1 MNIRNTVRVA
11 QARRRGFTLIELLV
25 VISIIATL
33 AALILPGIQG
43 ARAAARNLQCINNIR
58 NIGTAV
64 MNFSSQSGGRLPKLA
79 GQDTY
84 LNSSSVEVAYGWPV
98 SLLPMLDNA
107 ALARLLLKDEV
118 TTGTQ
123 THATLWA
130 TQIAVFS
137 CPDDDTAF
145 QIDGQLSYVANAGYA
160 PYTGA
165 FPPTAT
171 PPGTEW
177 GSINDQSHNF
187 NNIDWRDGK
196 TDANSSTGLAQSDAL
211 ATRISQSTGVFWR
224 DAGGDRS
231 IVTLDFISNNDG
243 QTQTMMLSE
252 NLDAGSW
259 SSNKTGQI
267 AFALLV
273 PTSGLIPTQA
283 SADPA
288 GVGRYDD
295 TTAGAQNTALS
306 ISEDFSS
313 TGYNAGY
320 SQISAP
326 SPGFVRPWRPSSNH
340 VGGNVNVFYCD
351 GHAGSLNA
359 TMNQAVYARLMTPAG
374 TKYGQNVIK
383 DSNF

>member
-1 MNIRNTVRVA
+1 MNIRHTVRVA
-11 QARRRGFTLIELLV
+11 QSRRRGFTLIELLV

-84 LNSSSVEVAYGWPV
+84 LNAAGTGEVAYGWPV

-107 ALARLLLKDEV
+107 ALARLLLLQQN
-118 TTGTQ
+118 TGSQ
-123 THATLWA
+123 SHQTLWD

-160 PYTGA
+160 PYTGTSPVPA
-165 FPPTAT
+165 
-171 PPGTEW
+171 GEW

-187 NNIDWRDGK
+187 NNIDWRDGI
-196 TDANSSTGLAQSDAL
+196 TDATSSTGLAQTAPL

-224 DAGGDRS
+224 DTGGDRS

-252 NLDAGSW
+252 NLDAGLW
-259 SSNKTGQI
+259 SSNRTGQI
-267 AFALLV
+267 AFALQV

-283 SADPA
+283 AIATPN

-295 TTAGAQNTALS
+295 STAGAQNSALAV
-306 ISEDFSS
+306 IEDFSS
-313 TGYNAGY
+313 TGYSAGD
-320 SQISAP
+320 SQISAAN
-326 SPGFVRPWRPSSNH
+326 PGGVRPWRPSSNH

>member
-84 LNSSSVEVAYGWPV
+84 LNAAGTGEVAYGWPV

-107 ALARLLLKDEV
+107 ALARLLLLQENS
-118 TTGTQ
+118 GTQ
-123 THATLWA
+123 SHQTLWD

-160 PYTGA
+160 PYDS
-165 FPPTAT
+165 AT
-171 PPGTEW
+171 PVAGQW
-177 GSINDQSHNF
+177 GLTGDQAHNF
-187 NNIDWRDGK
+187 SNIDWRD
-196 TDANSSTGLAQSDAL
+196 NQVTGGTPSVNAQDQPLAK
-211 ATRISQSTGVFWR
+211 RISQSTGVFWR
-224 DAGGDRS
+224 DTGGDRS

-252 NLDAGSW
+252 NLDAGLW
-259 SSNKTGQI
+259 SSRFTGQI
-267 AFALLV
+267 AFALQV
-273 PTSGLIPTQA
+273 PTTGLIPVQAAVATPSGVGA
-283 SADPA
+283 SAD
-288 GVGRYDD
+288 G
-295 TTAGAQNTALS
+295 TAGAQNSALAVV
-306 ISEDFSS
+306 EDFSS
-313 TGYNAGY
+313 TSYSAGD
-320 SQISAP
+320 SQISAAN
-326 SPGFVRPWRPSSNH
+326 PGGLRPWRPSSNH